1 MGQAWPSPA
10 KTERMRIVLPRFLRK
25 GAAWMV
31 VTRIANSRSSEGKTL
46 VVAQILLLVEVMRV
60 SDEQKE

>member
-1 MGQAWPSPA
+1 
-10 KTERMRIVLPRFLRK
+10 MRIVLPRFLRK